1 MLSYYNLTPGTYAKV
16 KLTIFKQFSRFRF
29 DFLIQYECEDLIL
42 IKGNLSF
49 RSIYNWFFFL
59 YSVNFQNQKKTQKL
73 LIRIKD
79 CLNFSLH
86 FFFRSLI
93 RNFKNL

>member
-1 MLSYYNLTPGTYAKV
+1 MLSYYNITPGTYAKV

-49 RSIYNWFFFL
+49 RSIYNWFFFIF
-59 YSVNFQNQKKTQKL
+59 SKFSKSEKTPKT
-73 LIRIKD
+73 
-79 CLNFSLH
+79 SH
-86 FFFRSLI
+86 
-93 RNFKNL
+93 KN

>member
-42 IKGNLSF
+42 IKGNLRF
-49 RSIYNWFFFL
+49 RSIYNWVFFIF
-59 YSVNFQNQKKTQKL
+59 SKFSKSEKKTK
-73 LIRIKD
+73 
-79 CLNFSLH
+79 NFSVELK
-86 FFFRSLI
+86 I
-93 RNFKNL
+93 V

>member
-49 RSIYNWFFFL
+49 RSIYNCFFL
-59 YSVNFQNQKKTQKL
+59 YSVNFQNQKKKPKT
-73 LIRIKD
+73 
-79 CLNFSLH
+79 SH
-86 FFFRSLI
+86 
-93 RNFKNL
+93 KN